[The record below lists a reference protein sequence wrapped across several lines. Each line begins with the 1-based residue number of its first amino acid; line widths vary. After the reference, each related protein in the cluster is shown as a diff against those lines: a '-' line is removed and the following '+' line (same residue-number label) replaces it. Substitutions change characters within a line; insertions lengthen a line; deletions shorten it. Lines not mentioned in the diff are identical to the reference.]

1 MSDRPYRQ
9 RRPYVLLVDDDGELR
24 ESLAELFEDEGYVTA
39 LAANGKDA
47 LDLLRA
53 SELPD
58 LIVVDLMMPGMN
70 GWQFIDEQRGDPRL
84 RGIPVLIITA
94 GRNIGAEALAA
105 EILFK
110 PFHLDDFL
118 ERVGRLSGHRPPG
131 AGSNGRP
138 AA

>member
-1 MSDRPYRQ
+1 MNDSPYRR
-9 RRPYVLLVDDDGELR
+9 RRPYLLLVDDDGELR

-39 LAANGKDA
+39 LAANGGEA

-53 SELPD
+53 PDLPD
-58 LIVVDLMMPGMN
+58 LIIVDLMMPGMN
-70 GWQFIDEQRGDPRL
+70 GWQLLDQLRGDPRL
-84 RGIPVLIITA
+84 CAIPLLIITA

-118 ERVGRLSGHRPPG
+118 ERVGRLSGHRPTGPG
-131 AGSNGRP
+131 ITAQGAP
-138 AA
+138 